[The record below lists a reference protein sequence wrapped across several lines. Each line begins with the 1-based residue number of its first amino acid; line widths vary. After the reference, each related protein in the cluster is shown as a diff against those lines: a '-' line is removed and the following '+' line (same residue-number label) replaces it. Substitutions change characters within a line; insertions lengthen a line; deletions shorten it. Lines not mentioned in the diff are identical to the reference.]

1 MSGDKTEKPSEKR
14 LREAIK
20 KGDVAQSREV
30 STFTGL
36 IALAVLIGVIV
47 PGSGGKIADTLV
59 LFIDAPHDIPI
70 SNFGDALTLTWWLTK
85 AVGIGFGAFILATM
99 ALGLAGAAAQ
109 GKIVV
114 ASDRIQPKLNKISP
128 LAGFKRLA
136 SLNNLVEFI
145 KGVAK
150 LSMLALITFFILLPH
165 YENADRMVGLPSP
178 AVMPAVMTLALKLL
192 GGMILFSAALAV
204 FDRFYKRYE
213 WEKKLK
219 MSKRDVKEEMKQNDG
234 DPHVKAKR
242 RERAR
247 MMTKQRMMSKVP
259 TASFI
264 VTNPTHYA
272 VALRYVPGENDV
284 PVCVAKGIDNVA
296 LKIREIATSKDIPV
310 IENPPLARALH
321 ATCDLEKAIRE
332 EHFEAVAQVV
342 NFVMSLNGRAGTIR
356 YPGAGD

>member
-1 MSGDKTEKPSEKR
+1 MSGDKTEKPSEKKIR
-14 LREAIK
+14 DAIK
-20 KGDVAQSREV
+20 KGNVAQSREV

-36 IALAVLIGVIV
+36 IALAVLIGGIM
-47 PGSGGKIADTLV
+47 PGSIIDISDALIP
-59 LFIDAPHDIPI
+59 FIDNPHDIPT
-70 SNFGDALTLTWWLTK
+70 SNFGDALALAWWL
-85 AVGIGFGAFILATM
+85 ARVIGIGFGAFIIATM
-99 ALGLAGAAAQ
+99 SLGIIGAVAQ

-114 ASDRIQPKLNKISP
+114 SSERIQPKFNKISP
-128 LAGFKRLA
+128 LAGIKRLV

-150 LSMLALITFFILLPH
+150 IAMLAIITIIILLPH
-165 YENADRMVGLPSP
+165 FKSADRMVGLPMQT
-178 AVMPAVMTLALKLL
+178 VMPAAMGLALKLL
-192 GGMILFSAALAV
+192 GGMIMFAAVLAV

-213 WEKKLK
+213 WQKKLM
-219 MSKRDVKEEMKQNDG
+219 MSKQDVKEEMKQSDG

-242 RERAR
+242 RDKAR

-272 VALRYVPGENDV
+272 VALRYVPGETDV
-284 PVCVAKGIDNVA
+284 PVCVAKGIDNIA
-296 LKIREIATSKDIPV
+296 LKIKDIASTKDIPV

-321 ATCDLEKAIRE
+321 ATCELEKAIKE

-356 YPGAGD
+356 YPVAGN